1 MVGKFYYVIG
11 QEKCKSMVDYFTW
24 LL

>member
-11 QEKCKSMVDYFTW
+11 QEKCKSMVDYFT
-24 LL
+24 